1 MTGADADWFAGDEC
15 SYENRAVA
23 ANEQEPWCIG
33 VEDRDS
39 LAQTEPKREQDL
51 KRERA
56 RDPIDE
62 DVAPSSKC
70 CVPKQ

>member
-1 MTGADADWFAGDEC
+1 MTGADADGFAGDEC
-15 SYENRAVA
+15 GYENRAVA
-23 ANEQEPWCIG
+23 ADKQEPRCVG

-39 LAQTEPKREQDL
+39 LAQTETKREQDL
-51 KRERA
+51 KHERA

-70 CVPKQ
+70 RVPQQ